1 MPEAPSSSASKSVQD
16 NLDGEGNTMQA
27 VVRKRYGPPSV
38 LTLEIR
44 AKPKVGD
51 EDVLVRVRAAS
62 LNADDLEYLYG
73 KSFLTRIA
81 TGLRKPRTKGLGV
94 DVAGQVEMVGKNV
107 TVLHVGDEV
116 FANMTEFG
124 LGAFAEYVSAPAR
137 AFALMPAGMTFDEA
151 STIPQA
157 AVLALQGLRWGS
169 LKVRPGD
176 HVLINGAGGNVGPF
190 AVQIAKHFGAEV
202 TGVDST
208 AKLDML
214 RSIGA
219 DHVIDFTKEDF
230 TRGVQRYDWILDVVA
245 RRSMF
250 ECGRAL
256 KPAGVYVML
265 GASTARLLQGAV
277 VGPLIS
283 ITGRKKM
290 GMMWWWKPFKQEDI
304 AFLKELISSGRIAPV
319 IDRTYPLSEL
329 PAALTYL
336 ETGLARGKVVIAI

>member
-1 MPEAPSSSASKSVQD
+1 MKAI
-16 NLDGEGNTMQA
+16 
-27 VVRKRYGPPSV
+27 VRERYGPPSV
-38 LTLEIR
+38 LTLEVR
-44 AKPKVGD
+44 AKPIVGD

-73 KSFLTRIA
+73 KSFLTRLA
-81 TGLRKPRTKGLGV
+81 TGLRKPRIKGLGV

-107 TVLHVGDEV
+107 TVLHAGDEV
-116 FANMTEFG
+116 FANMTEYG
-124 LGAFAEYVSAPAR
+124 LGAYAEYVKAPAR
-137 AFALMPAGMTFDEA
+137 AFALKPAGMSFQEA
-151 STIPQA
+151 ATIPQA
-157 AVLALQGLRWGS
+157 AVLALQGLRWGRRT
-169 LKVRPGD
+169 VHPRD
-176 HVLINGAGGNVGPF
+176 HVLINGAGGNVGLF

-202 TGVDST
+202 TGVDSA

-230 TRGVQRYDWILDVVA
+230 TRGAHRYDWILDVVA

-256 KPAGVYVML
+256 KPGGVYVML
-265 GASTARLLQGAV
+265 GASTSRLLQGAV

-283 ITGRKKM
+283 MTGRKKM
-290 GMMWWWKPFKQEDI
+290 GVMWWWKPFKQDDI
-304 AFLKELISSGRIAPV
+304 VLLKELISAGHVVPM

-336 ETGLARGKVVIAI
+336 ETGQARGKVVIAI